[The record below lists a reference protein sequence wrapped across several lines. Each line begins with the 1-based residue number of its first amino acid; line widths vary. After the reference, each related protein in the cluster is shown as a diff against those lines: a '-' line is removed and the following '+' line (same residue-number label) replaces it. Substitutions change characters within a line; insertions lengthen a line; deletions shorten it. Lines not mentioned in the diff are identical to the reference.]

1 MVVSRRARRRRR
13 IGVAAVLLA
22 AFAAPFLAAAG
33 TFARRSASSSSSR
46 SPRGATTTPPAP
58 ATRVVSAS
66 SSPASSHLD
75 AGADPD
81 AATPAP
87 AKVAFL
93 FLAPANALPHEA
105 LWARFFEAQPP
116 ALFTVRVHAS
126 GPPGSFETAYP
137 ALFPPAVFVP
147 DPATGVDDRGT
158 RPRGALAR
166 VRAEKKLL
174 SAALEDARVRACVL
188 NDDHVVPLRDF
199 PFARKVILQVLLADG
214 GDRAA
219 SFVEAAVDRTVPTGA
234 GDDPLTVAV
243 ARALS
248 RARKEKKFT
257 NEDEDEEEREQE
269 PSLARADDEEDAP
282 GPLFSRFDWR
292 VGAFAGR
299 AMTRRH
305 AMIVATDATVFA
317 AFERACEGGTEGEAE
332 SEESASS
339 ESASSESASSSSS
352 SSSSSSAA
360 VLDALRFA
368 RCSNAPRYYAPT
380 LLSHLGASL
389 ERRVTTY
396 ENWWP
401 TTRKVPK
408 RYAAQE
414 ARAAFVDVQKKT
426 SRDALLDGG
435 GGAAAAFS
443 RACGRFRSGPA
454 ARWDPR
460 DEGAVM
466 PCWLFAARFTPRAG
480 AKIARFAATR
490 AGYR

>member
-1 MVVSRRARRRRR
+1 MSTQFPTAAATSGRLRQQDDESLQSPFHSLFPHGYRRSSRRTLSASVYQ
-13 IGVAAVLLA
+13 IHNDFTNVLT
-22 AFAAPFLAAAG
+22 AFAKVPYDVLDVEVKQFDDDFYDFRCQIKELE
-33 TFARRSASSSSSR
+33 RR
-46 SPRGATTTPPAP
+46 
-58 ATRVVSAS
+58 
-66 SSPASSHLD
+66 L
-75 AGADPD
+75 
-81 AATPAP
+81 
-87 AKVAFL
+87 
-93 FLAPANALPHEA
+93 
-105 LWARFFEAQPP
+105 
-116 ALFTVRVHAS
+116 
-126 GPPGSFETAYP
+126 GS
-137 ALFPPAVFVP
+137 
-147 DPATGVDDRGT
+147 
-158 RPRGALAR
+158 
-166 VRAEKKLL
+166 
-174 SAALEDARVRACVL
+174 VL
-188 NDDHVVPLRDF
+188 NQGFDDC
-199 PFARKVILQVLLADG
+199 
-214 GDRAA
+214 
-219 SFVEAAVDRTVPTGA
+219 
-234 GDDPLTVAV
+234 
-243 ARALS
+243 
-248 RARKEKKFT
+248 
-257 NEDEDEEEREQE
+257 
-269 PSLARADDEEDAP
+269 
-282 GPLFSRFDWR
+282 
-292 VGAFAGR
+292 
-299 AMTRRH
+299 
-305 AMIVATDATVFA
+305 ATVFA
-317 AFERACEGGTEGEAE
+317 AFERACEGGTEGEA
-332 SEESASS
+332 S
-339 ESASSESASSSSS
+339 ESASSESA

-435 GGAAAAFS
+435 AAAAAAFS